1 MRKLNYVSILLA
13 VITVLGLTSCEENE
27 DFQNSES
34 KLCNQLWVEGY
45 NITSED
51 HCTHQL
57 EFAYNRSGRE
67 IFIYQ
72 RYNTSG
78 SLLAPYKTETR
89 SFVWYWQ
96 NDYREGLVLEYG
108 SGNYIY
114 FDDVWV
120 RNDYLS
126 GVFDGIQSTFTNSD
140 IF

>member
-57 EFAYNRSGRE
+57 EFAYNGSGRE

-126 GVFDGIQSTFTNSD
+126 GVFNGIQSTFTNSD